1 MRTCCKQQI
10 SYALQY
16 DRSALVSFYLPEIM
30 IARQPHRD
38 ALRVLF
44 LIRAGGSAPDP
55 AIDGVVSIF
64 RSEARLH
71 AMDFWVRNPDYL
83 AEELLD
89 IYQASGDETY
99 LTIAESIFLNEEPDL
114 RRIPMIRYFFGA
126 FERLDDTLSLLR
138 SRELI
143 RVVGIK
149 KGLKVLETDFLL
161 TDKGEQFCVRC
172 LTNAPVLKWY
182 AERADLVASVAGD
195 RSGSALKQKQ
205 YERASYA
212 QTKYG
217 GIIPS
222 IAANTGERISQLKL
236 AARGGDG

>member
-1 MRTCCKQQI
+1 M
-10 SYALQY
+10 S
-16 DRSALVSFYLPEIM
+16 S
-30 IARQPHRD
+30 RQPYRD

-44 LIRAGGSAPDP
+44 LIRAGGSAPATP
-55 AIDGVVSIF
+55 ADGVVSIF

-71 AMDFWVRNPDYL
+71 ALDFWVRNPDYL

-89 IYQASGDETY
+89 LFQATGDRAF
-99 LTIAESIFLNEEPDL
+99 LISAEAIFANEEPDL

-143 RVVGIK
+143 RIEGIK
-149 KGLKVLETDFLL
+149 KGLKVQETDFLL
-161 TDKGEQFCVRC
+161 TLKGEKFCAHC
-172 LTNAPVLKWY
+172 LKEAPVLRWY

-195 RSGSALKQKQ
+195 RSGSALKDKQ
-205 YERASYA
+205 YQRATYA
-212 QTKYG
+212 ETELG

-222 IAANTGERISQLKL
+222 IALETVERLKQLQMSSQ
-236 AARGGDG
+236 GGKG